1 MKPPSLEHP
10 KRCDAKYFSFHSNP
24 STPSTYK
31 QVPNFQSKSWRLGG
45 GKRRRISQPLQAA
58 RLSLQLATE
67 PAFHNYV
74 NRSHHAVT
82 AEQHFPPSE
91 RLKGQRS
98 AGFEAQRSA
107 CDCRP
112 TAGSGGPRRP
122 AAPADTAFRF
132 GFFRSSRRNAAALPA
147 AQRGFPVQPLPSP
160 GRSRPRAARTLW
172 ARLWAHPEAAQRRA
186 GRPAPARNRGPGV
199 PAFRSHLLADPRLQL
214 APQLGPGQAVQVVE
228 LAQDEQRA
236 ALRVRLAG
244 VRLELQLHVRHLPAR
259 GPARPHGSAPP
270 PSAGCEGRGGTAAP
284 RRSHRARQAGGAA
297 GPGCA
302 RRLTAWGSAEQR
314 WAGTGRN
321 VAGTGGLWGALLGA
335 AVPLPL
341 TVPRSSQTTGLH
353 WKPLFPFN
361 RSAQGWKWC
370 KIVEGSQWKS

>member
-31 QVPNFQSKSWRLGG
+31 QVPNFQSNSWRLGG

-74 NRSHHAVT
+74 NRSHRAVT

-122 AAPADTAFRF
+122 RCSSGHRVFRF

-160 GRSRPRAARTLW
+160 GRSRPRAARTLR

-186 GRPAPARNRGPGV
+186 GRSAAPGGTAARGFRRSGLTSSLTRGCSLPRSWAQGRRCRLWSWPRTSSGRLCGSASPAFAWNSSCTFAIFLPAARPARTAPPRRPAPAARGGAARRPPGG
-199 PAFRSHLLADPRLQL
+199 RTGHGR
-214 APQLGPGQAVQVVE
+214 
-228 LAQDEQRA
+228 RA
-236 ALRVRLAG
+236 ALRGPDVRGAS
-244 VRLELQLHVRHLPAR
+244 RR
-259 GPARPHGSAPP
+259 GAAP
-270 PSAGCEGRGGTAAP
+270 SSGGRERDGTWRERAGCEERCWAPPSRCLSPCHAAP
-284 RRSHRARQAGGAA
+284 RP
-297 GPGCA
+297 PGC
-302 RRLTAWGSAEQR
+302 
-314 WAGTGRN
+314 TGN
-321 VAGTGGLWGALLGA
+321 LCFPLI
-335 AVPLPL
+335 VPLRDGNGVKL
-341 TVPRSSQTTGLH
+341 
-353 WKPLFPFN
+353 
-361 RSAQGWKWC
+361 
-370 KIVEGSQWKS
+370 